1 MRKMSRESVIA
12 IGLICGTVVVGM
24 CLFSEQKD
32 YNIEFSLTGIKFV
45 KG

>member
-1 MRKMSRESVIA
+1 MKRMSKECVIA

-24 CLFSEQKD
+24 CLFSEQKGLS
-32 YNIEFSLTGIKFV
+32 IEFGLTGIKFI

>member
-32 YNIEFSLTGIKFV
+32 YSVEFGLAGIKFV

>member
-1 MRKMSRESVIA
+1 MSRESVIA

-32 YNIEFSLTGIKFV
+32 YSIEFNLTGIKFV

>member
-1 MRKMSRESVIA
+1 MRRMSKEEVIA
-12 IGLICGTVVVGM
+12 IGLICSTVVIGM

-32 YNIEFSLTGIKFV
+32 YSIEFSLNGIKFV

>member
-1 MRKMSRESVIA
+1 MKRMSRECVIA

-24 CLFSEQKD
+24 CLFSEQKGLS
-32 YNIEFSLTGIKFV
+32 IEFGLSGIKFI

>member
-1 MRKMSRESVIA
+1 MRRMSKECVI
-12 IGLICGTVVVGM
+12 ITGLLCSTVIVGM

-32 YNIEFSLTGIKFV
+32 YSVEFSMTGIKFV